1 MNKRSVG
8 SAYEKRAG
16 LFLKRQGLTVLCY
29 NFRNRFGEIDIVARD
44 GETTVF
50 VEVKYRKDTDK
61 GLPQEAVDRRKRR
74 RICRVADYYRM
85 LHGMGDFEPV
95 RFDVVAI
102 CGEEV
107 NWFRNAFDYI
117 ER

>member
-8 SAYEKRAG
+8 SAYEKTAG

-50 VEVKYRKDTDK
+50 VEVKYRKNKDR
-61 GLPQEAVDRRKRR
+61 GLPQEAVDQRKRR

-102 CGEEV
+102 CGEKIE
-107 NWFRNAFDYI
+107 WFRNAFDYI